1 MTQIKTNANALLFM
15 VVDVLLV
22 LVLVYVLECWS
33 VAIINHVH
41 STVFFLLLVYQWIHL
56 KLPFL
61 TVIFNMMNM
70 KENARDNT

>member
-41 STVFFLLLVYQWIHL
+41 STVFFLLLVYQWISSY
-56 KLPFL
+56 
-61 TVIFNMMNM
+61 
-70 KENARDNT
+70 